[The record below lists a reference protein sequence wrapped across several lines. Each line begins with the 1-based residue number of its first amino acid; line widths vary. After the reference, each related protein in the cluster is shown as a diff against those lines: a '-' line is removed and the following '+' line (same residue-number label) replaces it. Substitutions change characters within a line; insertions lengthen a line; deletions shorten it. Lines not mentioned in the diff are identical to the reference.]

1 MGLFRVMG
9 PAWRDGPV
17 LTRARHE
24 RIGHMRE
31 NLRTI
36 LDALRSQL
44 PELRA
49 EYAVESLAVFGSIV
63 RDEAGPESDIDLLV
77 TFAQSPSLFRVV
89 ALQDHLTNLLGR
101 RVDLVMKTA
110 LKPRLRDRVLRE
122 AVAA

>member
-1 MGLFRVMG
+1 
-9 PAWRDGPV
+9 
-17 LTRARHE
+17 
-24 RIGHMRE
+24 MRE

-36 LDALRSQL
+36 LDVLRSQL

-49 EYAVESLAVFGSIV
+49 EYAVESLAVFGSTV

-77 TFAQSPSLFRVV
+77 TFAQAPSLFRFV
-89 ALQDHLTNLLGR
+89 ALQDHLASLLGR
-101 RVDLVMKTA
+101 RVDLVMETA